1 MDRASNFR
9 LLWEL
14 NDLVIFWSRNC
25 TSFNS
30 YNIHIV
36 LINYPSLS
44 LSYLPSQL
52 GLSLEGW
59 SFKHLWWYILCLIE
73 YGLGVWKSS
82 LFYAEKSIKYL
93 DFASIRKS
101 SDNVY
106 FEKKQ
111 LVILAIPFSAR
122 CQYILLKI
130 RISKNLEVPLPARK
144 AEYRMRRG
152 GRWGIGS
159 KGVKHATCEFCQI
172 PNMVLVRFPIPAAL
186 ALLGFYPFF
195 TVGARSLGF
204 GDVYV
209 YVSCYLYYI
218 LLLYFTSKFRLYC
231 PISITMNLSSL
242 WHVCLKFIQ
251 MVTSRYYHLSHRCLL
266 FFFFF

>member
-44 LSYLPSQL
+44 LSLSYLPSQL

-82 LFYAEKSIKYL
+82 LFLCKKKSIKYL
-93 DFASIRKS
+93 DFASILKS

-111 LVILAIPFSAR
+111 LVFLAIPFSAR
-122 CQYILLKI
+122 CKYILLKI

-159 KGVKHATCEFCQI
+159 KGVKNATCEFCQI

-195 TVGARSLGF
+195 TVGAAHAVWALETCTFLSLAICTIYYYCTSYPSLGCTAQF
-204 GDVYV
+204 L
-209 YVSCYLYYI
+209 SPW
-218 LLLYFTSKFRLYC
+218 TC
-231 PISITMNLSSL
+231 PLCDTC
-242 WHVCLKFIQ
+242 V
-251 MVTSRYYHLSHRCLL
+251 
-266 FFFFF
+266 